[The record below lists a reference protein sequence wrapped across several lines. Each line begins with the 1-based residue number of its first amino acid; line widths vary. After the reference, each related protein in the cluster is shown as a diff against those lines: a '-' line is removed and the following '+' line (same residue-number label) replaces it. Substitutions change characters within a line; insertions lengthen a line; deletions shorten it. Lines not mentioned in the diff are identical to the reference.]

1 MIKAIVTGHSRGL
14 GEALAAALLQ
24 RGVAVLGLSRQ
35 GNAALAA
42 RHGGALSELA
52 LDLGEGGEGGGV
64 IRLLQRVQRQGRD
77 GARFKAE

>member
-52 LDLGEGGEGGGV
+52 LDLGEGG
-64 IRLLQRVQRQGRD
+64 
-77 GARFKAE
+77 GAALVSWLDSGALSRWLR